1 MAYGGKVDQ
10 NLADGGMAQGPSHE
24 EGGIDVVKKGEDKPR
39 AEIEGNER
47 VFSQE
52 DTAAMEQAAA
62 QIIQMKEAGDEQ
74 GAQEMATALGFAV
87 VNMIAAQE
95 ENQAAQEQG
104 QQMAPEAGMGEPSDE
119 EAMAMNE
126 FMTAPE

>member
-10 NLADGGMAQGPSHE
+10 NLSDGGMAQGPSHE
-24 EGGIDVVKKGEDKPR
+24 EGGIDVVKKGETKPR

-62 QIIQMKEAGDEQ
+62 QIIQLKESGDEQ

-104 QQMAPEAGMGEPSDE
+104 QQMAPEAGMEGPSDE